1 MCTTQTRELSAGCST
16 VAELEVVTEVD
27 VALATPASA
36 EEEVLFI
43 GTQFSNLC
51 TAVDTSAAAA
61 CNAWC
66 VCVFFSL
73 FFGGLASCGGLCPC
87 LFRHLSFLTSPLAI
101 QTYSRSHLSP
111 YSLLHA
117 STSAPPRPSG
127 TSVSPPPSTQD
138 STIHTLCDNLS
149 TEKVN

>member
-1 MCTTQTRELSAGCST
+1 MRPRPPVVWACRVQKVSPSAGARGVVEIACTTQTRELSAGCST
-16 VAELEVVTEVD
+16 VELEVVTEV
-27 VALATPASA
+27 
-36 EEEVLFI
+36 
-43 GTQFSNLC
+43 
-51 TAVDTSAAAA
+51 AV
-61 CNAWC
+61 C
-66 VCVFFSL
+66 VCFFFL